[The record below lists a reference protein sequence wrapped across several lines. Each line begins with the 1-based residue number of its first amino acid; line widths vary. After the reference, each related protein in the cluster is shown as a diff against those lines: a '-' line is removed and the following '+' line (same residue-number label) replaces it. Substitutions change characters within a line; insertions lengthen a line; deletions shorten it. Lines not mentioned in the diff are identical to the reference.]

1 MSIEASESD
10 LPLIPK
16 RKLED
21 AEMDI
26 TPMIDIT
33 FLLLIFFIVASKM
46 DSPASGELPTAVANR
61 PIMADKAIV
70 LNIEK
75 YGDGIKVT
83 APQQWDQIAK
93 EFSGDMDALTIEVTE
108 YVGQIVAVDEDKQV
122 LLQASGLVKHR
133 DISKIAQAVG
143 KVGTDSSKSLYVAV
157 KQVGQ

>member
-1 MSIEASESD
+1 MSINDAGNES
-10 LPLIPK
+10 PLMPE
-16 RKLED
+16 RKIED

-33 FLLLIFFIVASKM
+33 FLLLIFFLVASKM

-75 YGDGIKVT
+75 NGDGIKVT
-83 APQQWDQIAK
+83 SPQQWNQPAK
-93 EFSGDMDALTIEVTE
+93 EFSGDMDTLIGEVTE
-108 YVGQIVAVDEDKQV
+108 YVGRIVAADEEKQV

-133 DISKIAQAVG
+133 DISKGAQAVG

>member
-1 MSIEASESD
+1 MSIEDASHD
-10 LPLIPK
+10 PPLMLE
-16 RKLED
+16 RNTED

-33 FLLLIFFIVASKM
+33 FLLLIFFLVASKM

-70 LNIEK
+70 LNVEK
-75 YGDGIKVT
+75 DGDGVKVT
-83 APQQWDQIAK
+83 APQQWNQPAK
-93 EFSGDMDALTIEVTE
+93 EFSGDIDTLTGEVTE
-108 YVGQIVAVDEDKQV
+108 YVGMIVADDEEKQV

-133 DISKIAQAVG
+133 DISKVAQAVG
-143 KVGTDSSKSLYVAV
+143 KVGTESSKSLYVAV

>member
-1 MSIEASESD
+1 MQDGAEQPLMAEREIED
-10 LPLIPK
+10 P
-16 RKLED
+16 
-21 AEMDI
+21 EMDI

-75 YGDGIKVT
+75 QGDGIKVT
-83 APQQWDQIAK
+83 SPQQWDQPAK
-93 EFSGDMDALTIEVTE
+93 EFSGDMDTLTGEVTE
-108 YVGQIVAVDEDKQV
+108 YVGQIVAVDEEKQV

-133 DISKIAQAVG
+133 DISKVAQAFG

>member
-1 MSIEASESD
+1 MSHHESGNE
-10 LPLIPK
+10 PPIMQE
-16 RKLED
+16 RKTED

-33 FLLLIFFIVASKM
+33 FLLLIFFLVASKM

-70 LNIEK
+70 LNVEK
-75 YGDGIKVT
+75 NGDGIKVT
-83 APQQWDQIAK
+83 APQQWDQPAK
-93 EFSGDMDALTIEVTE
+93 EFSGDMDTLTDEVTS
-108 YVGQIVAVDEDKQV
+108 YVGQIVAVHEDKQV
-122 LLQASGLVKHR
+122 LLQASGFVKHR
-133 DISKIAQAVG
+133 DISKVAQAVG

>member
-1 MSIEASESD
+1 MKMQDGAEQPLMAEREIED
-10 LPLIPK
+10 P
-16 RKLED
+16 
-21 AEMDI
+21 EMDI

-33 FLLLIFFIVASKM
+33 FLLLIFFLVASKM

-75 YGDGIKVT
+75 QGDGIKVT
-83 APQQWDQIAK
+83 SPQQWDQPAK
-93 EFSGDMDALTIEVTE
+93 EFSGDMDTLTGEVTE
-108 YVGQIVAVDEDKQV
+108 YVGQIVAVDEEKQV
-122 LLQASGLVKHR
+122 LLQASGLVQHR
-133 DISKIAQAVG
+133 DISKVAQAVG

>member
-1 MSIEASESD
+1 MSIEDADNEP
-10 LPLIPK
+10 PLIPE

-33 FLLLIFFIVASKM
+33 FLLLIFFLVASKM

-70 LNIEK
+70 LKIEK
-75 YGDGIKVT
+75 NGDAIKVT
-83 APQQWDQIAK
+83 SPQQWNQPAK
-93 EFSGDMDALTIEVTE
+93 EFSGDMDTLTGEVTE
-108 YVGQIVAVDEDKQV
+108 YVGQIVATDEEKQV

-133 DISKIAQAVG
+133 DISKVAQAVG

>member
-1 MSIEASESD
+1 MSIEDAGNEP
-10 LPLIPK
+10 PLMK
-16 RKLED
+16 ERKIEE

-75 YGDGIKVT
+75 NGDGVKVT
-83 APQQWDQIAK
+83 APPQWDQTAK
-93 EFSGDMDALTIEVTE
+93 QFSGDMEILTGEVTE
-108 YVGQIVAVDEDKQV
+108 YVAQIVAVDEDKQV